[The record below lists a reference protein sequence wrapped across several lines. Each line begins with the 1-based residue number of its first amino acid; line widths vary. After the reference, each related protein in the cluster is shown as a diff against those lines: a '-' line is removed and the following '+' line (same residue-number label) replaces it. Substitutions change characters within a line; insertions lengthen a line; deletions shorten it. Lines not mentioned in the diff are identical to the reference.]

1 MAHDQI
7 RLDDLLARD
16 VGVQWFE
23 GVALVQAVCRQLSV
37 MSASQTQFPG
47 ASQLAL
53 GADGTVMIAGAA
65 ATKSVPAAGHL
76 LARLL
81 SEDAPVRLRLLITQA
96 TAEDAGAGSLH
107 EFSESLA
114 YFERPDPEG
123 ILRGLYERAMVA
135 APAARPQLADDVF
148 RVEESPTTSVAEPAV
163 KKRRGRRTALAAG
176 VLVALTAGL
185 LIRAGARSGHFAVAA
200 AGLAN
205 AVAPSPEA
213 PVEEP
218 GASGG
223 NSQDSGNKAAPE
235 SRRRTTSPRAGIVTP
250 NKAAGHEVFPTIIT
264 APFADTLN
272 VDRVAPEIPAE
283 ARRYDAAYELVAHA
297 AGSLEQVYSRNDR
310 GVTPPRQV
318 YPALP
323 AKPSPGSRAEDLTV
337 LDLVVSAEGLVEH
350 VRMRTPPRDVHEFM
364 LVSAAKAWRF
374 EPATLDGQPVRFRH
388 SVAITTD

>member
-16 VGVQWFE
+16 VSVQWFE
-23 GVALVQAVCRQLSV
+23 GIALVQAVCRQLSARN
-37 MSASQTQFPG
+37 ASQTQFPG
-47 ASQLAL
+47 ASQIAL

-96 TAEDAGAGSLH
+96 TAEDAETGSLH

-135 APAARPQLADDVF
+135 APAARPQRAADVF
-148 RVEESPTTSVAEPAV
+148 PVEESPATSVAEPAV
-163 KKRRGRRTALAAG
+163 KKRSGRRTAVAAG
-176 VLVALTAGL
+176 VLIALTAGF

-200 AGLAN
+200 AGLADV
-205 AVAPSPEA
+205 VASSPEA

-223 NSQDSGNKAAPE
+223 NSQDSGNQAAPE
-235 SRRRTTSPRAGIVTP
+235 SRRRTMSPRAGVVTP
-250 NKAAGHEVFPTIIT
+250 KKAGGHEVFPTIT

-272 VDRVAPEIPAE
+272 LDRVAPEIPAD
-283 ARRYDAAYELVAHA
+283 ALRYDVAHEMVAHA
-297 AGSLEQVYSRNDR
+297 AGSLEQIYSRNDPA
-310 GVTPPRQV
+310 VTPPRQV

-323 AKPSPGSRAEDLTV
+323 AKPSPGTRAEDLTV
-337 LDLVVSAEGLVEH
+337 LDLVVSAEGVVEH
-350 VRMRTPPRDVHEFM
+350 VRMRTPPRDIHEFM

-374 EPATLDGQPVRFRH
+374 EPATLHGQPVRFRH